1 MNPLLNRL
9 LKSLLNPLLNSLLNS
24 DRKFRAWRAALF
36 FVAAALPAHAASA
49 DAPTADAPSTDA
61 PSTVA
66 PPSPSATSPRRELPD
81 YDGRGA
87 PPTTAGQVALWV
99 PRVILSPLY
108 LTSEF
113 LLRRPLGALMT
124 TAERSGWPTILYNFF
139 TFGPEHNAGF
149 APIVFV
155 DFGFLPA
162 VGAYIFWND
171 AFFKGQN
178 LHFHGS
184 VWSGDWL
191 AGALTDHITFA
202 TDKVLTLKVTGVRR
216 PDHAFYGLGPNTLNS
231 SRSRFGE
238 DLIEGYAMLEVP
250 FWRSSRVKAAAG
262 VRAVNLYPGH
272 YASDPSLDERAASG
286 AFPVPDGF
294 NRGYTEEYNYVLA
307 ALDTRKDVAIGSGAR
322 VELEAE
328 QGTDVRRS
336 PTTTWI
342 RYGATAGVFY
352 DLNSYGRIVSLSAAT
367 LFAEPLGS
375 EPIPFTEL
383 VTLGGDRLMR
393 GFFPG
398 RLVDRSAAVATLR
411 YRWPIAFVLDGS
423 IQAAVGNVF
432 GVQLEEFKPRLLRFA
447 GAIGVETVGSTDGSF
462 QALLGIG
469 TETFDHGGQV
479 DSVRFVIG
487 TNRGF

>member
-1 MNPLLNRL
+1 MEL
-9 LKSLLNPLLNSLLNS
+9 
-24 DRKFRAWRAALF
+24 RAVRTWNVAL
-36 FVAAALPAHAASA
+36 VLWTIALPAQAVAA
-49 DAPTADAPSTDA
+49 D
-61 PSTVA
+61 
-66 PPSPSATSPRRELPD
+66 SPSISEPPPPAAESPKRELPD
-81 YDGRGA
+81 YDGRG
-87 PPTTAGQVALWV
+87 PRPTTTGEAALWV
-99 PRVILSPLY
+99 PRVVLAPLY

-113 LLRRPLGALMT
+113 VLRRPLGALMS
-124 TAERSGWPTILYNFF
+124 TAERSGWPAYLYNFF

-149 APIVFV
+149 APIAFV

-162 VGAYIFWND
+162 VGVYIFWSD
-171 AFFKGQN
+171 AFFKGQS

-184 VWSGDWL
+184 AWSGDWL
-191 AGALTDHITFA
+191 AGSLTDRIEFA

-216 PDHAFYGLGPNTLNS
+216 PDHAFYGLGPNTLDS

-238 DLIEGYAMLEVP
+238 DLIDGYAMLEIP

-272 YASDPSLDERAASG
+272 YASDPSLEQRASSG
-286 AFPVPDGF
+286 TFPVPDGF

-307 ALDTRKDVAIGSGAR
+307 SLDSRKDVATGSGAR

-336 PTTTWI
+336 PAASWI

-352 DLNSYGRIVSLSAAT
+352 DLNDYGRIVSLSAAA
-367 LFAEPLGS
+367 LFAEPLGN

-393 GFFPG
+393 GFVPG
-398 RLVDRSAAVATLR
+398 RLVDRSAAAATLR
-411 YRWPIAFVLDGS
+411 YRWPIAFILDGS

-432 GVQLEEFKPRLLRFA
+432 GVQLEQFKLGLLRFS
-447 GAIGVETVGSTDGSF
+447 GAIGVETVGSTEGSF
-462 QALLGIG
+462 HALFGIG

-479 DSVRFVIG
+479 DSIRFAIG

>member
-1 MNPLLNRL
+1 MNPLRTAH
-9 LKSLLNPLLNSLLNS
+9 
-24 DRKFRAWRAALF
+24 AWRAAL
-36 FVAAALPAHAASA
+36 LL
-49 DAPTADAPSTDA
+49 T
-61 PSTVA
+61 TVA
-66 PPSPSATSPRRELPD
+66 LCAGAAPPDSPSAPASPPPSAASPKRTLPD
-81 YDGRGA
+81 YDGRGP
-87 PPTTAGQVALWV
+87 PPTSAGEVALWV

-108 LTSEF
+108 VTSEF
-113 LLRRPLGALMT
+113 VVRRPLGALMT
-124 TAERSGWPTILYNFF
+124 SAERSGWPMILYNFF

-149 APIVFV
+149 APIAFV

-162 VGAYIFWND
+162 VGVYIFWND

-184 VWSGDWL
+184 AWSGDWL
-191 AGALTDHITFA
+191 AGSLTDRITVA
-202 TDKVLTLKVTGVRR
+202 GDTALTLKVTGIRR
-216 PDHAFYGLGPNTLNS
+216 PDHAFYGEGPSTLNS
-231 SRSRFGE
+231 YRSRYGE
-238 DLIEGYAMLEVP
+238 DNFEGYAMLEVP
-250 FWRSSRVKAAAG
+250 FWRSSRVKAGVG

-272 YASDPSLDERAASG
+272 YASDPSLEQRAASG
-286 AFPVPDGF
+286 AFVVPDGF

-307 ALDTRKDVAIGSGAR
+307 SLDTRKDVATGSGAR
-322 VELEAE
+322 VEIEAE

-336 PTTTWI
+336 PVGTWI
-342 RYGATAGVFY
+342 RYNATAGVFY
-352 DLNSYGRIVSLSAAT
+352 DLNDYGRIVSLSAAA
-367 LFAEPLGS
+367 LFAEPLGN

-393 GFFPG
+393 GFVPG

-411 YRWPIAFVLDGS
+411 YRWPIAFILDGS

-432 GVQLEEFKPRLLRFA
+432 GVQLEQFKLGLLRFS

-462 QALLGIG
+462 QALFGIG

-479 DSVRFVIG
+479 DSIRFVLG